1 MQLFSFTANHTIFLT
16 VLLIILMSITF
27 KATYL
32 IFGLVTPLFT
42 IEYRNKETP
51 IFNEIANQKY
61 FSQTRL
67 ADIIGW
73 HKINLTRHLK
83 AELK

>member
-1 MQLFSFTANHTIFLT
+1 MQIAPT
-16 VLLIILMSITF
+16 LLITLRSIAF

>member
-51 IFNEIANQKY
+51 IFNKFASQKY

-67 ADIIGW
+67 ADIIVW